1 LIIHVQSIEL
11 LHHLITLAA
20 LAEVVV
26 SVVVVLVASVEVAAE
41 VVTLA
46 VVLVDVDKVIN

>member
-41 VVTLA
+41 VTLA